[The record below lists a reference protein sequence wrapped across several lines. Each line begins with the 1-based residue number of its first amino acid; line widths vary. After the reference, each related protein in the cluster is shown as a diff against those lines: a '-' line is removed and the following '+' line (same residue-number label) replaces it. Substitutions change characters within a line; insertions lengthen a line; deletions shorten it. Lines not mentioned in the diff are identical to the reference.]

1 MEELGKK
8 RVAELEVKGVVKRNY
23 YELDRKGGGK
33 TMKKV
38 NENEVS
44 KKRLKFLMEMEGR
57 KKKSK
62 LER

>member
-1 MEELGKK
+1 
-8 RVAELEVKGVVKRNY
+8 VSELEVKGVVKRNY
-23 YELDRKGGGK
+23 YELDRKRGGK
-33 TMKKV
+33 TMEKV

-44 KKRLKFLMEMEGR
+44 KKGLEFLMEMEGR